1 MSASSTV
8 KVRFAPSPTGKLH
21 VGNVRTALVN
31 WLFAKGQGG
40 KFVLRIDDTDLAR
53 STPEF
58 EQGIEDDLTW
68 LGMLWDERHNQS
80 KRFDRYEAAAD
91 LLKASGRLYP
101 AYETGEELD
110 RRRKVQLA
118 RGLPPIY
125 DRAALSLTDAEKAA
139 FEAEGRRPHWRF
151 KLDHGRIAW
160 EDLARGHCEV
170 DTASMS
176 DPVLIR
182 EDGLFLYTLPSVVD
196 DMDMAITHVI
206 RGEDHVTNTGAQIEI
221 FEALAKAGWEGATPG
236 FAHMPLLVGADGAAL
251 SKRLGS
257 LSISDMRDQGYEP
270 IAITSHLGRIGT
282 SDPLEVGESVEAL
295 GASFA
300 FSKMGRSPARYD
312 TADLDRLNAQALHEM
327 TYEAAQPRLEKLGVD
342 LGEAFW
348 NTVRPNLN
356 KFADVIEMATIVQGP
371 VTPVI
376 EDAAFAEA
384 ALGLLPATI
393 DEAAWSAWTA
403 AIKEATGA
411 KGKGLFMPLRL
422 MLTGQA
428 HGPDM
433 ATMIPLIGRDRMV
446 QRLKGETA

>member
-1 MSASSTV
+1 MSV

-40 KFVLRIDDTDLAR
+40 KFVLRIDDTDVAR

-68 LGMLWDERHNQS
+68 LGLVWDERYNQS

-91 LLKASGRLYP
+91 RLKASGRLY
-101 AYETGEELD
+101 ACYETADELD
-110 RRRKVQLA
+110 RRRKVQLS

-125 DRAALSLTDAEKAA
+125 DRAALELGDDEKAA
-139 FEAEGRRPHWRF
+139 FEAQGRRPHWRF
-151 KLDHGRIAW
+151 KLEGRRVAW
-160 EDLARGHCEV
+160 EDLARGHAEV

-196 DMDMAITHVI
+196 DIDMAITHVI

-221 FEALAKAGWEGATPG
+221 FEALGGPVPD

-257 LSISDMRDQGYEP
+257 LSISEMRDLGYEP

-282 SDPLEVGESVEAL
+282 SDPLEVADSVAAL
-295 GASFA
+295 GATFA
-300 FSKMGRSPARYD
+300 FDKMGRSPARYD
-312 TADLDRLNAQALHEM
+312 TADLDRLNAQALHVM
-327 TYEAAQPRLEKLGVD
+327 SYAVIQPRLEAMGAD
-342 LGEAFW
+342 LGEVFW
-348 NTVRPNLN
+348 DAIRPNLQT
-356 KFADVIEMATIVQGP
+356 FAGVTDMAMIVRGP

-376 EDAAFAEA
+376 EDAAFAAA
-384 ALGLLPATI
+384 ALACLPDEI
-393 DEAAWSAWTA
+393 DTGAWSAWTS

-422 MLTGQA
+422 MLTGRER
-428 HGPDM
+428 GPEM
-433 ATMIPLIGRDRMV
+433 AVILPLIGRDRIER
-446 QRLKGETA
+446 RLKGETA

>member
-1 MSASSTV
+1 MSV

-40 KFVLRIDDTDLAR
+40 SFVLRIDDTDLAR
-53 STPEF
+53 STQEY
-58 EQGIEDDLTW
+58 EDGIEADLTW
-68 LGMLWDERHNQS
+68 LGLVWDERYNQS
-80 KRFDRYEAAAD
+80 KRFDRYEEAAAR
-91 LLKASGRLYP
+91 LKASGRLY
-101 AYETGEELD
+101 ACYETAEELD
-110 RRRKVQLA
+110 RRRKVQLS

-125 DRAALSLTDAEKAA
+125 DRAALDLTEAEKAA

-151 KLDHGRIAW
+151 KLDGKRVAW
-160 EDLARGHCEV
+160 EDLARGHAEV

-196 DMDMAITHVI
+196 DIDMAITHII

-221 FEALAKAGWEGATPG
+221 FEALGAQVPG

-270 IAITSHLGRIGT
+270 IAITSHLGKIGT
-282 SDPLEVGESVEAL
+282 SDNLEVAPSVEAL
-295 GASFA
+295 GQSFA

-312 TADLDRLNAQALHEM
+312 TADLDRLNAQALHGLS
-327 TYEAAQPRLEKLGVD
+327 YAEAKPRLAALGVD
-342 LGEAFW
+342 LGEGFW
-348 NTVRPNLN
+348 EAVKPNLN
-356 KFADVIEMATIVQGP
+356 RFADVAELAKIVTGP

-376 EDAAFAEA
+376 EDAAFAAA
-384 ALGLLPATI
+384 ALEVLPEVI
-393 DEAAWSAWTA
+393 DAGAWSAWTA
-403 AIKEATGA
+403 AVKEKTGA
-411 KGKGLFMPLRL
+411 KGKALFMPLRL
-422 MLTGQA
+422 ALTGQA

-433 ATMIPLIGRDRMV
+433 AAMAPLIGRDAIVR
-446 QRLKGETA
+446 RLKGEG